1 MFLEIKTGGGALN
14 SGDIPGDRKCLRKSH
29 PFNAGERGKV
39 CRDVLFK
46 LTEVSAP
53 RMDDFKKRNSVVWSK
68 RYGSK

>member
-1 MFLEIKTGGGALN
+1 MFLEIKTGGG
-14 SGDIPGDRKCLRKSH
+14 SIPEISLEIECLRKSH
-29 PFNAGERGKV
+29 PFNTGERGKV